1 MPDQPTTPCD
11 QSGRCPVCEST
22 VGDST
27 GGTCKACGF
36 GSWFTWEDLGAAQV
50 FRPKGDLLHAEPMQ
64 AFLQAF
70 TPRPEARFVVDLSE
84 VQYVSSAALSKL
96 LALRKRLLGVKGRIV
111 LRHVH
116 PDLWE
121 VFRVTRLDT
130 YFEVED

>member
-1 MPDQPTTPCD
+1 MSIDPITSYE
-11 QSGRCPVCEST
+11 QSGRCPVCTSA
-22 VGDST
+22 VGAPN
-27 GGTCKACGF
+27 GGSCARCGWRT
-36 GSWFTWEDLGAAQV
+36 WFTWEDLGDVQV
-50 FRPKGDLLHAEPMQ
+50 LRPKADLLHAEPMQ
-64 AFLQAF
+64 EFLQAF
-70 TPRPEARFVVDLSE
+70 SPRPGVRFVVDLAD

-96 LALRKRLLGVKGRIV
+96 LGLRKRVLGVKGRIV